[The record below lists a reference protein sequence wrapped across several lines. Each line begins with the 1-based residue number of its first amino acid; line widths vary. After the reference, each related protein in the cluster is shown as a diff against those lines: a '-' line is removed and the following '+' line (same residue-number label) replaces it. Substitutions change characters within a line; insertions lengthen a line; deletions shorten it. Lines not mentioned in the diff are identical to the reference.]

1 MAGQHN
7 AFGALSFKRVLRNYI
22 LGCGEVVP
30 QPKNAPVRP
39 DEEDDGKSGFEDCTA
54 DLVQSQKTKVGNIC
68 FLSPFVLSKWEER
81 KNRYFPPKGKVI
93 VSTVIDGDAEMMDF
107 SDMADLAE
115 TEPIHFETEIDDPE
129 FDTFLEQCGMSKH

>member
-30 QPKNAPVRP
+30 QPKNAPVSP
-39 DEEDDGKSGFEDCTA
+39 DELDDGKSGFEDCTA
-54 DLVQSQKTKVGNIC
+54 DLVQSQKTK
-68 FLSPFVLSKWEER
+68 
-81 KNRYFPPKGKVI
+81 GKVI
-93 VSTVIDGDAEMMDF
+93 VTTVIDGDAEMMDF

-129 FDTFLEQCGMSKH
+129 FDTFLEQCGMSRIN

>member
-54 DLVQSQKTKVGNIC
+54 DLVQSQKTK
-68 FLSPFVLSKWEER
+68 
-81 KNRYFPPKGKVI
+81 GKVI
-93 VSTVIDGDAEMMDF
+93 VTTVIDGDDEMMDF